1 MRSKLLFT
9 LVTLIVF
16 TGCSKQESAPPATNS
31 NTSAQFEKLDA
42 AIDGYLDKL
51 DNSKTP
57 MAERKQILC
66 VDYPNVYNKE
76 YAPLLLKN
84 FPQDYTQSKLDQ
96 DLKLALDYYKG
107 KDNIQC

>member
-16 TGCSKQESAPPATNS
+16 TGCSKQESDTPSTDKT
-31 NTSAQFEKLDA
+31 TSAQFDKLDT
-42 AIDGYLDKL
+42 IINGYLDKI
-51 DNSKTP
+51 DNTKTP

-66 VDYPNVYNKE
+66 IDYPNVYNKE
-76 YAPLLLKN
+76 YAPLLLKH
-84 FPQDYTQSKLDQ
+84 FPKDYTQTKLDQ

>member
-16 TGCSKQESAPPATNS
+16 TGCSKQESAPPVTNS
-31 NTSAQFEKLDA
+31 DTSAQFEKLDA

-51 DNSKTP
+51 DNPKTP

-84 FPQDYTQSKLDQ
+84 FPQDYTQAKLDQ